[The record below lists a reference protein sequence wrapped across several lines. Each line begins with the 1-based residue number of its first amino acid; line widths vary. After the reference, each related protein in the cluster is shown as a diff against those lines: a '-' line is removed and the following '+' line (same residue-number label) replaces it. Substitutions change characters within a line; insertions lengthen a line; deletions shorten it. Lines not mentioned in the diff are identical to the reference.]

1 LHLTSFFPEVIVET
15 LEPETRVE
23 KRSIVSFT
31 WVYPLVC
38 AATLVLLA
46 FGIRQAATGHGW
58 VLFVAGCG
66 TLALVLVT
74 WPLAH
79 ALRRQQLA
87 AADERTMLTT
97 VTDRL
102 QQLAVLLELISEQQL
117 LSDRAKAVAF
127 RDKDRDALRRAI
139 QEEILRQDWE
149 AALVLAGEIETQ
161 FGYRQEA
168 ERFREQINEQRRQA
182 VHRQITDAVLVV
194 DRHIR
199 AEQWGQALKEADR
212 LLGIYPDEPRVQH
225 LPQEIV
231 ARRNQQKQRLLDSW
245 KEALARRDTDGSIE
259 ILKQLDNYLTP
270 SEAESLQD
278 SARGVFKDKLSH
290 MRDQFTQVVHDHK
303 WLEAVQLGDTI
314 MSDFPNTR
322 IAQEVREK
330 MDVLRQR
337 AGDGTLA
344 PSA

>member
-1 LHLTSFFPEVIVET
+1 MET
-15 LEPETRVE
+15 LQPEIRVE
-23 KRSIVSFT
+23 KRSFVSFT
-31 WVYPLVC
+31 WFYPLIC

-46 FGIRQAATGHGW
+46 FGIKQAATGHGW
-58 VLFVAGCG
+58 MLFSAGCC
-66 TLALVLVT
+66 TVALVLVT

-79 ALRRQQLA
+79 ALRRNQILA
-87 AADERTMLTT
+87 ETNEAAVLTT

-117 LSDRAKAVAF
+117 LSDRAKSVAF

-149 AALVLAGEIETQ
+149 AALVLAGEIETE
-161 FGYRQEA
+161 FGYRQES
-168 ERFREQINEQRRQA
+168 ERFREQINEKRRDA
-182 VHRQITDAVLVV
+182 VRRQITDAVMVV

-199 AEQWGQALKEADR
+199 AEQWGLALKEADR
-212 LLGIYPDEPRVQH
+212 LLGVYPDEPRIQH

-231 ARRNQQKQRLLDSW
+231 ARRNQQKQRLLDGW

-278 SARGVFKDKLSH
+278 SARGVFKEKLTH
-290 MRDQFTQVVHDHK
+290 LRDQFAQVVQDHK
-303 WLEAVQLGDTI
+303 WAEAVQLGDTI
-314 MSDFPNTR
+314 MTDFPNTR

-337 AGDGTLA
+337 AGDA
-344 PSA
+344 PVAASAT